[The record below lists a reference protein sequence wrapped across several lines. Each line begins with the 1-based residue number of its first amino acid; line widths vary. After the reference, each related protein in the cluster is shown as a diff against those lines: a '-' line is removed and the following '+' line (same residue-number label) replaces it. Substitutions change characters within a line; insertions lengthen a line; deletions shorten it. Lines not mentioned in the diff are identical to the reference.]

1 MKRLLTATLLTGLL
15 VVACGKDAKP
25 LVDAAEKYQKDSCA
39 CKDVDCLKKAAD
51 EYTAATKKLVDQ
63 KLEPTEEQ
71 AQKIVDASEKAVA
84 CNTELA
90 AKMATDA
97 AQKAMPAGLPG
108 Q

>member
-1 MKRLLTATLLTGLL
+1 MKRLLTATTAFPSSPAGRMQ
-15 VVACGKDAKP
+15 P
-25 LVDAAEKYQKDSCA
+25 LVDAAENTKDSCA

-90 AKMATDA
+90 TKMATDA